1 MKTNKF
7 ILLVALF
14 ISSLFVQCAKEESAQ
29 DNSDELKDL
38 LLRQNGWQI
47 YSQLVDPPVF
57 IRGMEI
63 SDFTKLFEPCE
74 FYSIVKFID
83 DRENPP
89 IKMVEFYGVDSC
101 DPSEPPYVI
110 ATIDLQLNK
119 ESPGFL
125 GTSTDT
131 GETLFWEI
139 VRLDELSL
147 VIKATNGEKTFTDE
161 FVANF

>member
-7 ILLVALF
+7 KFLVVLITALLLVHC
-14 ISSLFVQCAKEESAQ
+14 VKETSGKGE
-29 DNSDELKDL
+29 NDELKNL

-47 YSQLVDPPVF
+47 YSQFVDPPVF
-57 IRGMEI
+57 VRGMEI

-83 DRENPP
+83 DPEKPP

-101 DPSEPPYVI
+101 DPAEPPYVI
-110 ATIDLQLNK
+110 STIDLQLNNDP
-119 ESPGFL
+119 PGFL
-125 GTSTDT
+125 GTNTDT

-139 VRLDELSL
+139 VRLDDLSL
-147 VIKATNGEKTFTDE
+147 IIKATNGEKTFTDE
-161 FVANF
+161 FVANL